1 MPRSTAQNIPHVA
14 WTDHRILREPGV
26 GLPSRAAVKQTS
38 LTAIFSPQ
46 ANERDAA
53 VAMYTSLMAGL
64 TYDRD
69 GTLRRLE
76 GAYVGDSRDV
86 RLLEALGVTE
96 R

>member
-1 MPRSTAQNIPHVA
+1 M
-14 WTDHRILREPGV
+14 
-26 GLPSRAAVKQTS
+26 PSRAAVKQTS